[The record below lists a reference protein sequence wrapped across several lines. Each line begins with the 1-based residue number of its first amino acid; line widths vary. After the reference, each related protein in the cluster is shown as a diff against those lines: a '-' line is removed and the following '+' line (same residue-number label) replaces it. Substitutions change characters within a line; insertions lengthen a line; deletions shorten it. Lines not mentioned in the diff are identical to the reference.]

1 VEDLQKSDYEEEIK
15 RRSKRI
21 FIPNW
26 FTVDLKTGVN
36 FTTTEFPVDADSI
49 LNIFLGLMRGMA
61 TLPQGNQELLVVRD
75 KVGRSQVSLG

>member
-1 VEDLQKSDYEEEIK
+1 VFTGVRSCVQAEKVEDLVKGDYEEEIK

-36 FTTTEFPVDADSI
+36 QLPVCLHCSVI
-49 LNIFLGLMRGMA
+49 L
-61 TLPQGNQELLVVRD
+61 
-75 KVGRSQVSLG
+75 K

>member
-1 VEDLQKSDYEEEIK
+1 MNHIGMIVSVQAAKVEDLKNSDYEEEIK

-36 FTTTEFPVDADSI
+36 
-49 LNIFLGLMRGMA
+49 
-61 TLPQGNQELLVVRD
+61 LPLLLSHCISVYSR
-75 KVGRSQVSLG
+75 

>member
-1 VEDLQKSDYEEEIK
+1 VEDLKNNDYEEEIK

-36 FTTTEFPVDADSI
+36 LPLMFSRCISI
-49 LNIFLGLMRGMA
+49 YMLLSLLEQCQRHSVFGLS
-61 TLPQGNQELLVVRD
+61 VRPS
-75 KVGRSQVSLG
+75 V